1 MGDAAATALE
11 DNLCISII
19 SSIDARST
27 PYDLQKLINAKNPT
41 PNTRPSGSNRTKSVV
56 GGIINARDIL
66 TSSVYISFFSGTGDD
81 IRPI

>member
-1 MGDAAATALE
+1 MGDTAATALE
-11 DNLCISII
+11 DSLCISII

-27 PYDLQKLINAKNPT
+27 PYDLQKLINAKKPT